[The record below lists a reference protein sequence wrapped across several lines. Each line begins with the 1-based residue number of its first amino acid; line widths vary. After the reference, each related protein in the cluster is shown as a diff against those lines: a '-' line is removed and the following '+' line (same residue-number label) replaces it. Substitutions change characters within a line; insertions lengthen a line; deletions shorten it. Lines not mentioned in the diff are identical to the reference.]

1 VCKKRVGTKMYA
13 GIVIIIVGIAL
24 IVLFGHGEA
33 ACYTAAEL
41 RGFWL
46 EPEWWV
52 YVIISFGAAAF
63 FYVVWR
69 RYRHARKLASEGLG
83 KELPHG
89 RAVEPVAFSLSSALF
104 GGGQMIVHS
113 KLLAELFELTA
124 ASGEIAFADAFFWLE
139 LILTG
144 VFGFYWLYRLSQC
157 LAFYPPLFIIPL
169 MQTSFIV
176 FGAIAGGIYFQEFHH
191 LHEGSVGYGA
201 WPLYIL
207 GVLMNVGGVAFVA
220 WDVLNSPEDEDL
232 GTRTHELSGAPE
244 ARATASPVLPFDARP
259 ASSPP
264 ESPPDSASAGEA
276 AQAPSVSQLPS
287 NTKSKSPTA
296 SSRSFSGALP
306 CSRGKVVQAAVAPVS
321 RC

>member
-1 VCKKRVGTKMYA
+1 MNTSTSRSARRPCDPPAPRATRSRARPGCR
-13 GIVIIIVGIAL
+13 L
-24 IVLFGHGEA
+24 CLLVL
-33 ACYTAAEL
+33 C
-41 RGFWL
+41 
-46 EPEWWV
+46 
-52 YVIISFGAAAF
+52 
-63 FYVVWR
+63 
-69 RYRHARKLASEGLG
+69 AR
-83 KELPHG
+83 P
-89 RAVEPVAFSLSSALF
+89 
-104 GGGQMIVHS
+104 
-113 KLLAELFELTA
+113 
-124 ASGEIAFADAFFWLE
+124 
-139 LILTG
+139 
-144 VFGFYWLYRLSQC
+144 
-157 LAFYPPLFIIPL
+157 
-169 MQTSFIV
+169 QTSFIV

>member
-1 VCKKRVGTKMYA
+1 
-13 GIVIIIVGIAL
+13 
-24 IVLFGHGEA
+24 LFGHGEA
-33 ACYTAAEL
+33 ACYTVADL

-52 YVIISFGAAAF
+52 YVIISFGVAAV

-69 RYRHARKLASEGLG
+69 RYRAARKLANEGLG
-83 KELPHG
+83 KELPYG
-89 RAVEPVAFSLSSALF
+89 RAIEPVAFSLSSALF

-124 ASGEIAFADAFFWLE
+124 ASGEIAFSNGFFWLE

-201 WPLYIL
+201 WPLYVV
-207 GVLMNVGGVAFVA
+207 GVLMNVGGVALVA
-220 WDVLNSPEDEDL
+220 WDVLNSPEGEFT
-232 GTRTHELSGAPE
+232 GTREPDQIVETK
-244 ARATASPVLPFDARP
+244 ATDSPVLPFDARP

-264 ESPPDSASAGEA
+264 GSPPDSMSGDA
-276 AQAPSVSQLPS
+276 AQARSVSQS
-287 NTKSKSPTA
+287 STAKSPTTVNRA
-296 SSRSFSGALP
+296 FSGALP
-306 CSRGKVVQAAVAPVS
+306 SSRAKVVQASAAPIS